1 VTANTTGAAFRE
13 PAAHKL
19 HLVKVG
25 RPPGGQVLMAQKL
38 DKVELRELFDRVT
51 KQLKTQTVEVDVA
64 SLQLGDQI
72 EADWVRLLGLSY
84 DPHDDAIEIMLDGI
98 DITVPKPR
106 EIHFDGTGSRW
117 TALDIRDADGVQHI
131 LELKEPL
138 LLPAP

>member
-1 VTANTTGAAFRE
+1 MG
-13 PAAHKL
+13 
-19 HLVKVG
+19 
-25 RPPGGQVLMAQKL
+25 QKL
-38 DKVELRELFDRVT
+38 DKVELRDLFDRVT
-51 KQLKTQTVEVDVA
+51 KQLKAQMVEVDVA

-106 EIHFDGTGSRW
+106 EIHFDGTASQW
-117 TALDIRDADGVQHI
+117 TALDIRDAEGVQHI

-138 LLPAP
+138 LLPAT

>member
-1 VTANTTGAAFRE
+1 MG
-13 PAAHKL
+13 
-19 HLVKVG
+19 
-25 RPPGGQVLMAQKL
+25 QKL

-51 KQLKTQTVEVDVA
+51 KELKAHTVEVDVA

-72 EADWVRLLGLSY
+72 KADWVRLLGLSY

-106 EIHFDGTGSRW
+106 EIHFDGTGRQW
-117 TALDIRDADGVQHI
+117 TALDIRDAEGVQHI

-138 LLPAP
+138 LLPAT

>member
-1 VTANTTGAAFRE
+1 MG
-13 PAAHKL
+13 
-19 HLVKVG
+19 
-25 RPPGGQVLMAQKL
+25 QKL
-38 DKVELRELFDRVT
+38 DKVELRDLFDRVT
-51 KQLKTQTVEVDVA
+51 KQLKAQMVEVDVA

-106 EIHFDGTGSRW
+106 EIHFDGTGSHW
-117 TALDIRDADGVQHI
+117 TALDIRDAEGVQHI